1 MIVARRLLFIHGAG
15 GDLDDRPLAE
25 EFAETLG
32 MTLDYPVIPPD
43 DMSRAAVIRPAVAS
57 LSASDVVIAHSFGA
71 SMLMQVLSDDPGIA
85 VHAAVLLAMPDWSSD
100 GWDIAEYDLRD
111 RQPTVPLAL
120 HHCRD
125 DEAVPVGHLKLNAT
139 RLPQARLYE
148 HAVGGHQF
156 DGEVGSVVGSLGRDL
171 NAG

>member
-85 VHAAVLLAMPDWSSD
+85 VRAAVLLAMPDWSPA
-100 GWDIAEYDLRD
+100 GWTSPNTTSAIGS
-111 RQPTVPLAL
+111 RQSRS
-120 HHCRD
+120 HCTI
-125 DEAVPVGHLKLNAT
+125 VGT
-139 RLPQARLYE
+139 MRLCRL
-148 HAVGGHQF
+148 GT
-156 DGEVGSVVGSLGRDL
+156 
-171 NAG
+171 